1 LAAKTLSAGVAL
13 AIFNAL
19 IAQIMTYARIY
30 YSLGR
35 DKLFTPGLNRVLS
48 QVHARSGAPRN
59 ATLILGVFAAA
70 SCLLSAHVL
79 LVFITGTTVYAWGLV
94 CLAVLIGRRRG
105 LTGAAGYW
113 RSPLYPLAPVL
124 GIGMAVVFA
133 LADLTD
139 PDAGLPS
146 LIILGLVVI
155 AAVIWSRFVL
165 SRRPGGW
172 SPHIAGHNP

>member
-1 LAAKTLSAGVAL
+1 MAL